1 VFVQFVLFL
10 KIYKKR
16 ILIIFNDLVSSFWLT
31 ASIPYLLHSIRF
43 PCLARSLAASPFLF
57 LAN

>member
-31 ASIPYLLHSIRF
+31 ASIPSFLPSLRF
-43 PCLARSLAASPFLF
+43 PCLARSLVASPFLL